1 MAKLE
6 WRSLLNLS
14 PHAGRGQT
22 AQAGRVK
29 GTLRELHWQLHA
41 LIEAPHP
48 NPLPVRT
55 GRGRAPGARRQHV

>member
-55 GRGRAPGARRQHV
+55 G